1 MHKRIAMDALGRY
14 SGVYRLRRRD
24 AEQDR
29 AFEHQ
34 EWPERLLRVNSA
46 CRIGSAEPRPVT
58 RSALGKQRVKPLLGE
73 ARRVSKPLHNPH

>member
-1 MHKRIAMDALGRY
+1 MDALDRY
-14 SGVYRLRRRD
+14 SGVYRLRRWD

-34 EWPERLLRVNSA
+34 ERPEALAAGEQFMPHGN
-46 CRIGSAEPRPVT
+46 AEPRPVT